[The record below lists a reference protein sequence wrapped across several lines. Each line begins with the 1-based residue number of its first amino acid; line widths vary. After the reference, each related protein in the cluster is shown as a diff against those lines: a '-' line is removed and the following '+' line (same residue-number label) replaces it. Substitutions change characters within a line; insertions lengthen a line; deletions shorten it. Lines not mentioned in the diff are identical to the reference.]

1 MSKPYLFL
9 AVAIL
14 CEVIATSAMK
24 SSHGFTRLVPS
35 IFTVLMYCVS
45 FYALSQTL
53 AVIPTGIAYAI
64 WSGVGIV
71 LISLVGWI
79 VFQQTLDAPALIG
92 MGLIGAGVVW
102 SSTSFPRPLRTEI
115 EAWVVGF
122 RLTAVSQLKS
132 GAIDPL
138 LPCDTQ

>member
-1 MSKPYLFL
+1 MGRALENPTLSKPYPFL

-35 IFTVLMYCVS
+35 IFTVRMCCVS

-53 AVIPTGIAYAI
+53 AVIPTGIAYSI
-64 WSGVGIV
+64 WKRKRNV

-79 VFQQTLDAPALIG
+79 VFQQKLDAPALIG
-92 MGLIGAGVVW
+92 MGLICAGVVVINVF
-102 SSTSFPRPLRTEI
+102 SK
-115 EAWVVGF
+115 A
-122 RLTAVSQLKS
+122 TAH
-132 GAIDPL
+132 
-138 LPCDTQ
+138 

>member
-1 MSKPYLFL
+1 MHSLIRRSLLPLVLSTSFAL
-9 AVAIL
+9 PAVAGEPAVCQKVRL
-14 CEVIATSAMK
+14 GVVNWTDVIATSAMK

-92 MGLIGAGVVW
+92 MGLICAGVVVINVF
-102 SSTSFPRPLRTEI
+102 SK
-115 EAWVVGF
+115 A
-122 RLTAVSQLKS
+122 TAH
-132 GAIDPL
+132 
-138 LPCDTQ
+138 